1 MSRPLAMLTVM
12 ALALPLPLAAQTA
25 QDEGEVAEV
34 IVKIMTPEGPKWYR
48 LGKDVEA
55 VDVTEGKVVQFD
67 YVGDNIE
74 AITVLPDDAEGTQK
88 PKSE

>member
-1 MSRPLAMLTVM
+1 MLKPFLALTLM

-34 IVKIMTPEGPKWYR
+34 IVKINTPEGPKWYR
-48 LGKDVEA
+48 LGKGVEA

-67 YVGDNIE
+67 YLGDSIE
-74 AITVLPDDAEGTQK
+74 AITVVPDDSSDADKAE
-88 PKSE
+88 